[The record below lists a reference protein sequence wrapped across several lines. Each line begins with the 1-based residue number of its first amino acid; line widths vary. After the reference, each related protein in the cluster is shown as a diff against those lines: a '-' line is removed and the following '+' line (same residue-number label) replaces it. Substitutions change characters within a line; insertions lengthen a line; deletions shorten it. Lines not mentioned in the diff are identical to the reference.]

1 MDKRTFLAIILSL
14 ALMMG
19 YQYYIAK
26 KYPQKPAATQLAE
39 VETANRGS
47 GGDRITEKGT
57 ATPQQDTRQII
68 VQQESLTEKGD
79 YRNKGKDITVES
91 PLYTAIFSSQGA
103 SLKSFK
109 LKNFRESVKK
119 DAELVE
125 FVDVKEGMLKPLVTT
140 FPNSSIDLPAD
151 VIYEADADSIDL
163 TGGID
168 TRRLTF
174 SWSYEGK
181 IRIDKVFTFY
191 SDKYAFEL
199 DMKVYNLTDSTLNEN
214 ALLSWNW
221 SFDPD
226 ADTDRYSHVGPVSYI
241 KGDLDTENPKKLKEQ
256 KRIGPDV
263 SWVGFERKYFIA
275 SMIPEQPTLSS
286 FVVAK
291 DSRNLISVGL
301 EGPKLTIP
309 PGQSGVFS
317 YTLYIGP
324 KDYSILKAEGVG
336 LENSIDFG
344 SWIKWLALP
353 LLYVLKF
360 IYQYVH
366 NYGVAIIILTILVK
380 ILFWP
385 LGNISYKSMK
395 EMQKLQPQ
403 MSALRDKHKGDKVKM
418 QQETMALYKRHKVNP
433 MSGCLPMVI
442 QLPVFFGLY
451 RALLYSIELRHSP
464 LFFWIQD
471 LSAKDP
477 YYITPIVMGATMFL
491 QQRMSPTPGGNEL
504 QAKMMMWMPVIFT
517 FLFLSFPSGLV
528 IYWLFNNI
536 LSIGQQY
543 YINKRSS

>member
-1 MDKRTFLAIILSL
+1 MDKRTLLAIVLSL

-19 YQYYIAK
+19 YQYYIAE
-26 KYPQKPAATQLAE
+26 KYPQKSKVTQTAE
-39 VETANRGS
+39 VETTTRGT
-47 GGDRITEKGT
+47 DKGIIVGN
-57 ATPQQDTRQII
+57 APASSRQGVRQII
-68 VQQESLTEKGD
+68 VQQESLAEKVD
-79 YRNKGKDITVES
+79 YREKGKDITVEN
-91 PLYTAIFSSQGA
+91 PLYIAVFSSQGA

-109 LKNFRESVKK
+109 LKNFREAVKK
-119 DAELVE
+119 DSELVE
-125 FVDVKEGMLKPLVTT
+125 FVNVKEGMPNPLVTT

-168 TRRLTF
+168 TKRLTF
-174 SWSYEGK
+174 SWSYKDK

-199 DMKVYNLTDSTLNEN
+199 EMKVHNLSDNTLNEN

-221 SFDPD
+221 YFDPD
-226 ADTDRYSHVGPVSYI
+226 ADSDRYSHVGPVSYI
-241 KGDLDTENPKKLKEQ
+241 KGDFETEKPAKLGEKKYL
-256 KRIGPDV
+256 GPDV
-263 SWVGFERKYFIA
+263 SWIGLERKYFIA
-275 SMIPEQPTLSS
+275 SMIPEQPSLTS
-286 FVVAK
+286 FVVSK
-291 DSRNLISVGL
+291 DNRNLVSTGL
-301 EGPKLTIP
+301 EGPKNTIP
-309 PGQSGVFS
+309 PRQSGVFR
-317 YTLYIGP
+317 YTFYIGP

-366 NYGVAIIILTILVK
+366 NYGVAIIILTIFVK
-380 ILFWP
+380 LLFWP

-403 MSALRDKHKGDKVKM
+403 MKTLRDKHKDDKAKM

-433 MSGCLPMVI
+433 MSGCFPMVI

-491 QQRMSPTPGGNEL
+491 QQRISPT
-504 QAKMMMWMPVIFT
+504 
-517 FLFLSFPSGLV
+517 
-528 IYWLFNNI
+528 
-536 LSIGQQY
+536 
-543 YINKRSS
+543 

>member
-14 ALMMG
+14 ILMMG

-26 KYPQKPAATQLAE
+26 KYPQEPPVAQTEQTGSASQESDSATVVTQEA
-39 VETANRGS
+39 V
-47 GGDRITEKGT
+47 
-57 ATPQQDTRQII
+57 TPGQETRQII
-68 VQQESLTEKGD
+68 VRQESLPAETDTREKGE
-79 YRNKGKDITVES
+79 DITVES
-91 PLYTAIFSSQGA
+91 PLFSAIFTTEGA

-109 LKNFRESVKK
+109 LKKFREAVDE
-119 DAELVE
+119 DAPLVE
-125 FVDVKEGMLKPLVTT
+125 FVNVKEGMLKPLVTT

-151 VIYEADADSIDL
+151 VIYEADAASIDL
-163 TGGID
+163 TGGVD
-168 TRRLTF
+168 TQRLTF
-174 SWSYEGK
+174 SWSYTDK
-181 IRIDKVFTFY
+181 IRIDKIFTFY
-191 SDKYAFEL
+191 ADKYAFEL
-199 DMKVYNLTDSTLNEN
+199 EMMVHNLTGGTLSEN

-221 SFDPD
+221 HFDPE
-226 ADTDRYSHVGPVSYI
+226 ADSDRYSHVGPVSYI
-241 KGDLDTENPKKLKEQ
+241 QGEFEMEKPKKLGEK
-256 KRIGPDV
+256 KYLGPDV
-263 SWVGFERKYFIA
+263 SWVGLERKYFIA
-275 SMIPEQPTLSS
+275 SMIPEQPSLSG
-286 FVVAK
+286 FVVSK
-291 DSRNLISVGL
+291 DSNNLVTAGL
-301 EGPKLTIP
+301 EGPKNMIP
-309 PGQSGVFS
+309 PGQAGVFR

-324 KDYSILKAEGVG
+324 KDHEILKAEGVG
-336 LENSIDFG
+336 LENSINFG

-360 IYQYVH
+360 VYQYVH
-366 NYGVAIIILTILVK
+366 NYGVAIILLTILVK

-385 LGNISYKSMK
+385 LGNISYRSMK

-403 MSALRDKHKGDKVKM
+403 MQTLRDKYKDDKAKM
-418 QQETMALYKRHKVNP
+418 QQETMAMYKRHKVNP

-477 YYITPIVMGATMFL
+477 YYITPLVMGATMFL
-491 QQRMSPTPGGNEL
+491 QQKMSPAPGGNEM
-504 QAKMMMWMPVIFT
+504 QAKMMMWMPVVFT